1 MLIDHSSTE
10 LKKVMVHHVGNR
22 TNGEELNLSK
32 TSLNITAPDVELM
45 LFKYFLSAFNNPEF
59 FSFSFSN
66 KDFRLNPLYSF
77 AQSCFEGTEEFEE
90 VSKHIAKYLF
100 EISTHPQ
107 IKSGDLFIAFFTD
120 VQLGEQTC
128 NMIGI
133 FKSETRQAFLK
144 LDKNKSDYQ
153 IESIEGINVDKIDK
167 GCLIFNTEKDQGYR
181 VCMVDKS
188 NKSAEAQYWKDSF
201 LQVQAC
207 SDEFHQTKEFLNIT
221 KHFVTQKLDEEFE
234 VTKADKIDLLNR
246 SVAYFKTHETFDK
259 EEFEEQVLQDS
270 EVIKSFRSFDHQY
283 REEHEL
289 EIQDSFDISNQAV
302 KKQAR
307 IFKSVLK
314 LDKNFHIYIHGNR
327 NMIEQGVEQDGR
339 KFYKIY
345 YNEEA

>member
-1 MLIDHSSTE
+1 
-10 LKKVMVHHVGNR
+10 MVHHVGNR
-22 TNGEELNLSK
+22 TNGEELQLSK
-32 TSLNITAPDVELM
+32 SPLQISAPDVELM
-45 LFKYFLSAFNNPEF
+45 LFKYFLTSFNSPEY

-66 KDFRLNPLYSF
+66 KDFRLNPLYNFS
-77 AQSCFEGTEEFEE
+77 QSCFENAESFEDI
-90 VSKHIAKYLF
+90 SQHLAKYLF
-100 EISTHPQ
+100 EVSSHPQ
-107 IKSGDLFIAFFTD
+107 IKSGDLFVTYFTG
-120 VQLGEQTC
+120 VQVGERSCDT
-128 NMIGI
+128 IGI
-133 FKSETRQAFLK
+133 FKSESRQAFLK
-144 LDKNKSDYQ
+144 LDKNQSDYQ
-153 IESIEGINVDKIDK
+153 IQSIEGINVDKIDK
-167 GCLIFNTEKDQGYR
+167 ACLIFNLEKEDGYR
-181 VCMVDKS
+181 VCIVDKS
-188 NKSAEAQYWKDSF
+188 NKSSEAQYWRDSF

-207 SDEFHQTKEFLNIT
+207 SDDFHQTKEFLNIT

-259 EEFEEQVLQDS
+259 EEFEEQVLQDT
-270 EVIKSFRSFDHQY
+270 EVIKSFRSFDNQY

-289 EIQDSFDISNQAV
+289 EIQDNFDISNQAV

-307 IFKSVLK
+307 VFKSVLK